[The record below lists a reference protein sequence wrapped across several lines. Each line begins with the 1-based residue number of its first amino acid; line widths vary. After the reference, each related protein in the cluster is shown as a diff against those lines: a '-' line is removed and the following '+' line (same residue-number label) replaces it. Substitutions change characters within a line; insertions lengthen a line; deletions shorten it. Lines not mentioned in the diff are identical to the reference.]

1 MGQPYVQVDDWTKD
15 ANRVPDRMGV
25 VRIPADAEPRGSASA
40 PLGRTPDSLGS
51 RSSLS
56 SSSSTFL
63 DAYKLHCHRLEPIL
77 WDDIHVGVHGLLA
90 CTESLQLQQ
99 LKLWWVGISTVIALR
114 AQAVSSTFPL
124 NLTQTHEEPKEPTL
138 SDLQVRHALR

>member
-1 MGQPYVQVDDWTKD
+1 MGQYVQVDDRTKD
-15 ANRVPDRMGV
+15 AREPDGMGV

-63 DAYKLHCHRLEPIL
+63 DAYKLHCHRLEPIF
-77 WDDIHVGVHGLLA
+77 WDEIHLGVHGLLA

-99 LKLWWVGISTVIALR
+99 LKLWRVGISRAVIALR

-124 NLTQTHEEPKEPTL
+124 NL
-138 SDLQVRHALR
+138 A